1 MKFSIGKELGGM
13 NIREFLTAHLE
24 LSRRAVSSLKNNER
38 GIVLNGNRVTVRAL
52 LSEGDLL
59 ELALDENDG
68 NDENERDGIAPVN
81 IPIDVLY
88 EDEAFTVVN
97 KPAGMPTI
105 LSHGHYDDTL
115 ANALAYRYRDKDFV
129 MRAVNRLDRD
139 TSGICLVANSRRSAH
154 ILGEQMK
161 SRRIE
166 KKYLALLDGTLENDF
181 TEKAIKSMIR
191 RKEGSTMLREVTDAP
206 DALYAETSYRLFAS
220 GQMYSA
226 VIAQPKTGRTHQ
238 LRVHFSHIGHPI
250 VGDTMYG
257 STNEKISR
265 QALHAFELAFV
276 HPYTKEKMTFHAP
289 VPQDIMNVTA
299 EDNIDLSRLFDKAM
313 KEEN

>member
-1 MKFSIGKELGGM
+1 MKFSIGKELDGI

-38 GIVLNGNRVTVRAL
+38 GIVLNGNRVTVRAIV
-52 LSEGDLL
+52 SEGDVL
-59 ELALDENDG
+59 ELALDENNE
-68 NDENERDGIAPVN
+68 NDENERDDIVPVN
-81 IPIDVLY
+81 IPIEVLY
-88 EDEAFTVVN
+88 EDEALTVVN

-115 ANALAYRYRDKDFV
+115 ANALAYRYGGKGFI

-161 SRRIE
+161 SRKIE
-166 KKYLALLDGTLENDF
+166 KKYLALLDGALENDF
-181 TEKAIKSMIR
+181 SEKTIKNKIR
-191 RKEGSTMLREVTDAP
+191 RKEGSAMLREVTDEDGAH
-206 DALYAETSYRLFAS
+206 DAETLYRLFAR
-220 GQMYSA
+220 GEKYSA

-238 LRVHFSHIGHPI
+238 LRVHFSHIGYPI

-257 STNEKISR
+257 HANEKISR
-265 QALHAFELAFV
+265 QALHAFEITLE
-276 HPYTKEKMTFHAP
+276 HPYTKEKMTFRAP
-289 VPQDIMNVTA
+289 ISRDILDVAT
-299 EDNIDLSRLFDKAM
+299 EDNIDLTDL
-313 KEEN
+313 